1 MDMIVC
7 CGAPQPMWN
16 THLVLLNCLS
26 PRADT
31 WKHPPVQFKHYHGS
45 TEQVKCGLRYGRGRV
60 FRIHIPL
67 CEEKKTERVFFDIL
81 NLLTAGEQWQKGS
94 KVTDFWV
101 FSIDY
106 PSPSA
111 QGFCV
116 CVRILHPPSFVC
128 QKGRGEKFKSE
139 EWRENASLINWC
151 NYFCVVGLYDQG
163 FLCTLKTRNASWN
176 N

>member
-7 CGAPQPMWN
+7 FGAPQPMWN

-45 TEQVKCGLRYGRGRV
+45 KEQVKSGLRFGRGRV
-60 FRIHIPL
+60 FRIRIPL
-67 CEEKKTERVFFDIL
+67 CEEKKRERVFFDIL

-101 FSIDY
+101 FSIDD

-116 CVRILHPPSFVC
+116 CVCAFSTIVC
-128 QKGRGEKFKSE
+128 LPERSRRKIKK
-139 EWRENASLINWC
+139 WRM
-151 NYFCVVGLYDQG
+151 
-163 FLCTLKTRNASWN
+163 TRKPLFN
-176 N
+176 